1 MNIFSIGLVKF
12 KIKQDQFCVTF
23 IFAQPAAEWD
33 CSSIFSKSFSY
44 KEMDLSDLFLLLV
57 PVQYLHQVF
66 CTLSLL
72 SYVKYY
78 LNSQNFRHF
87 KTEKQKLWIEDLNRT
102 SVL

>member
-1 MNIFSIGLVKF
+1 
-12 KIKQDQFCVTF
+12 
-23 IFAQPAAEWD
+23 
-33 CSSIFSKSFSY
+33 
-44 KEMDLSDLFLLLV
+44 MDLSDLFLLLV

-87 KTEKQKLWIEDLNRT
+87 KTEKQKL
-102 SVL
+102 